1 MIKLY
6 FESTSAY
13 ITSLLQYFTGEANI
27 LNGSPKWRRSRDV
40 YRTSA
45 GPNHKTINFL
55 KSSFQKQRT
64 YFEHT
69 TLFEV
74 AW

>member
-6 FESTSAY
+6 FESTIAY

-45 GPNHKTINFL
+45 GLNQKTFSFL
-55 KSSFQKQRT
+55 KNSGRT
-64 YFEHT
+64 LNILRYSKLHGE
-69 TLFEV
+69 
-74 AW
+74 W